1 MAITISCIILF
12 LLSMISGRLW
22 VTTWGTEEPKQ
33 EPRKLTSVEQYRVFR
48 AIYESMREGE

>member
-48 AIYESMREGE
+48 AIYESMRED

>member
-12 LLSMISGRLW
+12 ILSM
-22 VTTWGTEEPKQ
+22 VTTWGTEEQKQ

-48 AIYESMREGE
+48 AIYESMREDE

>member
-12 LLSMISGRLW
+12 LFAILSGRLW
-22 VTTWGTEEPKQ
+22 VTTWGAEEPKQ

-48 AIYESMREGE
+48 AIYESMREDE